1 MRGRRADG
9 AAPASLDHTNRED
22 RIIMADKTIVALYDD
37 YSDAQQAV
45 RDLES
50 AGFAR
55 DDISIVANDVDSQ
68 YSRAGASD
76 ADRTDADRVT
86 GDGKLGS
93 EGAGT
98 GATIGTVIG
107 GGAGLLAGIG
117 LLAIPG
123 VGPVVAAGPIVAT
136 ITGAGVGAAA
146 GGLLGGLVGMGV
158 PEEHAQAYAEG
169 VRRGGALVTVR
180 LDDGRVDA
188 ATGMLERHRPT
199 DVDERSAAWRQSG
212 WSRFD
217 EKADPYDAADIHRE
231 RGRFSGG
238 DTLAAMTGAES
249 SPPPV
254 GAATVS
260 GRGDT
265 PSIAAGTSEAT
276 RGGAPGSTD
285 LAAPMPTGDM
295 APTASAAPQ
304 TGADIAGTQA
314 PGARTDTVSE
324 GGIGATAPV
333 GGVTPERGM
342 GVSPG
347 SDSGDSS
354 VGLGDTR
361 SLGADTGRA
370 GLGDRESAGG
380 GMPGNAGM
388 TAHTTPAAVRGL
400 GRVRSYPGGGQ
411 DYVTGIDRA
420 AAGNKP
426 YTSTE
431 SGAGGTGME
440 PGSGSGLGNAGG
452 VAGDVDPA
460 SPAEGDPTKSRS
472 DRMP

>member
-1 MRGRRADG
+1 
-9 AAPASLDHTNRED
+9 
-22 RIIMADKTIVALYDD
+22 MADKTIVALYDD
-37 YSDAQQAV
+37 YSEAQQAV

-50 AGFAR
+50 AGFTR
-55 DDISIVANDVDSQ
+55 DDISIVANDADSR
-68 YSRAGASD
+68 YGGSATTGAED
-76 ADRTDADRVT
+76 QAT
-86 GDGKLGS
+86 GDGGHGS

-107 GGAGLLAGIG
+107 GGAGLLAGLG

-158 PEEHAQAYAEG
+158 PEEHAHAYAEG

-180 LDDGRVDA
+180 LDENRVDA
-188 ATGMLERHRPT
+188 ATDILERHSPA
-199 DVDERSAAWRQSG
+199 DVDERSTSWRQSG
-212 WSRFD
+212 WNRFD
-217 EKADPYDAADIHRE
+217 EKAAPFDVADIHRE
-231 RGRFSGG
+231 RGRFSGAE
-238 DTLAAMTGAES
+238 TLAAMTGAES
-249 SPPPV
+249 AAPPV

-265 PSIAAGTSEAT
+265 PAEARTTDIADATTRRTVDAATPMSTGDTGTLRESGTGVSAAETA
-276 RGGAPGSTD
+276 GSTR
-285 LAAPMPTGDM
+285 
-295 APTASAAPQ
+295 
-304 TGADIAGTQA
+304 
-314 PGARTDTVSE
+314 PGTVSE

-333 GGVTPERGM
+333 GGMTPERGM

-347 SDSGDSS
+347 SGSDIRGVSA
-354 VGLGDTR
+354 GDTR
-361 SLGADTGRA
+361 SLGTDTSRA
-370 GLGDRESAGG
+370 GFGDRESAGG
-380 GMPGNAGM
+380 GTPGNAGM

-411 DYVTGIDRA
+411 DYVAGIDRA
-420 AAGNKP
+420 AAGSKP

-431 SGAGGTGME
+431 SGASGTGME
-440 PGSGSGLGNAGG
+440 PGSGSGLGDTGG
-452 VAGDVDPA
+452 TAGDVNPA
-460 SPAEGDPTKSRS
+460 GPVEGDKGKSRS